1 MKRPLAAALALVVG
15 AGLEACDPCSGI
27 IGCSG
32 PARMSVEGQVIVRES
47 GAAVRGVALT
57 FVRTDGVGLATD
69 SVQTTTDAAGRFQ
82 LVTDAAAVGDVAG
95 DLVVTPPAPWQ
106 PYTVSGLHF
115 STSTIRGE
123 GQILGRMVVAPYV
136 EFIGELYSRSNGQPL
151 SGALVTITRT
161 GGVAVSPDSF
171 DVTAGSDGRIYFKA
185 QAANPG
191 DMVADLVVTSPALA
205 RTFRRSDVH
214 FSATYLD
221 LIPEVAAVWR
231 FGSALPYVG
240 EVYYRGTG
248 ARSAGIQVE
257 FQRTGGILVDRD
269 SFVTSTGSDGRF
281 PFLMA
286 PLADGEL
293 VGRLIIRPPAPV
305 LPETLQT
312 LRLPTVDTDQLLL
325 LGVWGYGQQILYAG
339 ELFLRGTGMPA
350 VGLEVEFRRTGGIAI
365 SPEAFVVHTDASGR
379 FPLAPSNAADG
390 EVVGTLVVRLPAP
403 LAPDTIAG
411 VHLAT
416 FASDAMRFLGRW
428 GVGPSLAYVG
438 EVRRVD
444 TDAPV
449 ANAAV
454 EFQRTDGIQVTP
466 SLLVGQTGA
475 DGRFLLNPSPQADG
489 EVVGDLTIHPP
500 APLRDTTVT
509 GIRLQTF
516 RSDELRL
523 AGVWRLVPPQ

>member
-1 MKRPLAAALALVVG
+1 VRRIAAAFLALTLG
-15 AGLEACDPCSGI
+15 LGLEACERCAGILGCTSDPRLSMG
-27 IGCSG
+27 
-32 PARMSVEGQVIVRES
+32 GQLIVRET
-47 GAAVRGVALT
+47 GAPVRGVALD
-57 FVRTDGVGLATD
+57 FMRTGGVALASD
-69 SVQTTTDAAGRFQ
+69 SVRATTDAYGHFQ
-82 LVTDAAAVGDVAG
+82 LAVDAAEMGEVVG
-95 DLVVTPPAPWQ
+95 DLVVRAPAPWS
-106 PYTVSGLHF
+106 PYRVGGLRF
-115 STSTIRGE
+115 RTSNVRGE
-123 GQILGRMVVAPYV
+123 GQILGRMVVVPYI
-136 EFIGELYSRSNGQPL
+136 EFIGELHNRSSGQRL
-151 SGALVTITRT
+151 SGAQVTIRRT
-161 GGVAVSPDSF
+161 GGVDVSPDSF
-171 DVTAGSDGRIYFKA
+171 DITTGSDGRIYFKA

-191 DMVADLVVTSPALA
+191 DMVADLVVTSPAQG

-221 LIPEVAAVWR
+221 RIPELAAVWR
-231 FGSALPYVG
+231 FGTVLPYVG
-240 EVYYRGTG
+240 EIYYRGTG
-248 ARSAGIQVE
+248 ARSAGIQVK

-281 PFLMA
+281 PFLTT

-293 VGRLIIRPPAPV
+293 VGRLIIRPPALA

-312 LRLPTVDTDQLLL
+312 LRVPTVDTDQLLL

-365 SPEAFVVHTDASGR
+365 SPETLVVHTDATGR
-379 FPLAPSNAADG
+379 FPLAPSNSADG

-416 FASDAMRFLGRW
+416 FASDEMRFLGRW

-438 EVRRVD
+438 EVRELG

-449 ANAAV
+449 VNATV

-466 SLLVGQTGA
+466 SLLVGHTGS
-475 DGRFLLNPSPQADG
+475 DGRFLLNPSPQSDG
-489 EVVGDLTIHPP
+489 DVVGNLTIHPT

-509 GIRLQTF
+509 GVRLQTF
-516 RSDELRL
+516 RGDGLRL